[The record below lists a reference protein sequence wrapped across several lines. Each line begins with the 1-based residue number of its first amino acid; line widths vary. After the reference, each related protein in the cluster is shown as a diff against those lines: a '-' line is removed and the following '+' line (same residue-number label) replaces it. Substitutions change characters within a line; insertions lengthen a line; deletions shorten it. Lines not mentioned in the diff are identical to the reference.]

1 MTFPPVEHYPRENLH
16 ELSSIFCKIFDPDMS
31 PLAFELDEMYRFVTG
46 RMQCGEPGG
55 QQTVLSWLQ
64 TLCHLGVIIPLN
76 ILFHIF
82 SLAIACL
89 SPSSIDNEKGV
100 EVTLAEEQD
109 TMKSVQI
116 FSCMVDVLIVQLKI
130 QDVEPHVGMNG
141 PFTLQTLSFTLDIFS
156 SNWLQTVF
164 HTKLSKCQNQTEIQE
179 NIFILCQ
186 LLRNLVRLMLNQ
198 VNSEILNINL
208 ISNSFLSQDQ
218 AEETDEENQNTLSTA
233 NTLINEDKKDHIK
246 KQPGLGGFMAVLSN
260 TFKTT
265 VEKVPEDNSDSD
277 CSITVGPAELE
288 LIKEKS
294 LDISDHPKH
303 IQLMTKLFILI
314 SKLDDPE
321 ITFYVLDLLKSLAL
335 SEDCLYETSRKYKKL
350 FVWLQHNHIIHNMW
364 RILDSSHSQVAL
376 IAVPLLLSS
385 LTLPHGSD
393 ILWKIID
400 EEFNSPEWQVR
411 FAAVEKTTLI
421 FRFLTDFP
429 VKKSQEL
436 RSTLS
441 HAFCH
446 LISSMD
452 DKMPQVSQ
460 RATIYLGTIHDKAIQ
475 NLLWC
480 LECQFDLVAY
490 DRPAILKNLYQL
502 FNSLSDRNII
512 TWDFFANRFESII
525 NEIQETK
532 NQKQEELDSNNQ
544 QQQQQQHANNGIREN
559 GKENPRSRPR
569 SGTESVRSIAQF
581 LKHPYKRTYSAP
593 AGIVLNC
600 KAGSGAGGRAAADQP
615 EEYRRQQSA
624 PLLRQKVSRSG
635 QLDYNLTNI
644 NRTAS
649 QSGTLSEDLA
659 LLSLE
664 LEDIN
669 KETIHLLV
677 FLFMHFLSC
686 SNQTLIPENKTSLAY
701 LTVQRCFHSLYSLIG
716 YDEVQQRFTTMPHKI
731 RLETFFMMD
740 FNLF

>member
-1 MTFPPVEHYPRENLH
+1 MLTFPPVEHYPRENLH

-31 PLAFELDEMYRFVTG
+31 PLAFELDEMYRFVTE

-55 QQTVLSWLQ
+55 QQTVLGWLQ

-89 SPSSIDNEKGV
+89 SPSSIDNEKGM

-198 VNSEILNINL
+198 VNSDILNINL
-208 ISNSFLSQDQ
+208 ISNSLLSQDQ
-218 AEETDEENQNTLSTA
+218 ADETDEENQNTLSTA
-233 NTLINEDKKDHIK
+233 NTLINDDKKDHIK

-277 CSITVGPAELE
+277 SSLTVGPAELE

-350 FVWLQHNHIIHNMW
+350 FTWLQHNHIIHNMW

-400 EEFNSPEWQVR
+400 EEFKQPRVAGEVRSCGEDNSDIPLPDGLPSEEEPGAEEHSLPRLLSPHLLHGRQDAAGVPESHHLPGNHTRQSHPEPALVSGVSIR
-411 FAAVEKTTLI
+411 
-421 FRFLTDFP
+421 P
-429 VKKSQEL
+429 GSL
-436 RSTLS
+436 R
-441 HAFCH
+441 
-446 LISSMD
+446 
-452 DKMPQVSQ
+452 Q
-460 RATIYLGTIHDKAIQ
+460 AT
-475 NLLWC
+475 NS
-480 LECQFDLVAY
+480 EE
-490 DRPAILKNLYQL
+490 
-502 FNSLSDRNII
+502 SLS
-512 TWDFFANRFESII
+512 T
-525 NEIQETK
+525 
-532 NQKQEELDSNNQ
+532 
-544 QQQQQQHANNGIREN
+544 
-559 GKENPRSRPR
+559 
-569 SGTESVRSIAQF
+569 V
-581 LKHPYKRTYSAP
+581 
-593 AGIVLNC
+593 
-600 KAGSGAGGRAAADQP
+600 
-615 EEYRRQQSA
+615 QQS
-624 PLLRQKVSRSG
+624 LG
-635 QLDYNLTNI
+635 
-644 NRTAS
+644 
-649 QSGTLSEDLA
+649 
-659 LLSLE
+659 
-664 LEDIN
+664 
-669 KETIHLLV
+669 
-677 FLFMHFLSC
+677 
-686 SNQTLIPENKTSLAY
+686 
-701 LTVQRCFHSLYSLIG
+701 
-716 YDEVQQRFTTMPHKI
+716 
-731 RLETFFMMD
+731 
-740 FNLF
+740 

>member
-1 MTFPPVEHYPRENLH
+1 MDHYPRENLH

-31 PLAFELDEMYRFVTG
+31 PLAFELEEMYGFVTA
-46 RMQCGEPGG
+46 RMMCGEPGG

-82 SLAIACL
+82 SLAISCL
-89 SPSSIDNEKGV
+89 SPTSIDNEEGV

-109 TMKSVQI
+109 TVKSVQI
-116 FSCMVDVLIVQLKI
+116 FSSMVDVLIVQLKI
-130 QDVEPHVGMNG
+130 QDVEPNVGMNA
-141 PFTLQTLSFTLDIFS
+141 PFTLPSLSFVLDILS

-186 LLRNLVRLMLNQ
+186 LLRNLVKFMLSQ
-198 VNSEILNINL
+198 VKL
-208 ISNSFLSQDQ
+208 IFRVNPLVISFLLSKDQ
-218 AEETDEENQNTLSTA
+218 LEEADEDNQNTLSTA
-233 NTLINEDKKDHIK
+233 NTLVNDDKKDTMR
-246 KQPGLGGFMAVLSN
+246 KQQGLGGFMAVLSH

-277 CSITVGPAELE
+277 SSVTVGPAELE
-288 LIKEKS
+288 LIKEKTI
-294 LDISDHPKH
+294 DISEQPKH

-314 SKLDDPE
+314 SDLDDPE
-321 ITFYVLDLLKSLAL
+321 ITFYVLDALKCLAL
-335 SEDCLYETSRKYKKL
+335 NEDCLYETSRKYKKL
-350 FVWLQHNHIIHNMW
+350 FLWLQHNHIIQNIW
-364 RILDSSHSQVAL
+364 RILDSSHSQVSL
-376 IAVPLLLSS
+376 TAVPLLLTS

-393 ILWKIID
+393 ILWKILD
-400 EEFNSPEWQVR
+400 EEFNSSQWQVR

-421 FRFLTDFP
+421 FRFLTLHP

-441 HAFCH
+441 HAFCN

-475 NLLWC
+475 TLLWC
-480 LECQFDLVAY
+480 LECQFDLVAC
-490 DRPAILKNLYQL
+490 DRPPILKNLYQL

-512 TWDFFANRFESII
+512 TWDFFANRFESVI

-532 NQKQEELDSNNQ
+532 NMKQEEFDSNN
-544 QQQQQQHANNGIREN
+544 HNVKEN
-559 GKENPRSRPR
+559 GKEKVRVRPR
-569 SGTESVRSIAQF
+569 SGTESVRSIAQY

-593 AGIVLNC
+593 AGIVLNTRPGVARGQEED
-600 KAGSGAGGRAAADQP
+600 KAT
-615 EEYRRQQSA
+615 EYKRQQSA
-624 PLLRQKVSRSG
+624 PLLRERVSRTG
-635 QLDYNLTNI
+635 LE
-644 NRTAS
+644 TAS
-649 QSGTLSEDLA
+649 QSGTLSEDLDFKDLA
-659 LLSLE
+659 VLSLE
-664 LEDIN
+664 LEEIN

-686 SNQTLIPENKTSLAY
+686 TNQTVIPENKSSLAY

-716 YDEVQQRFTTMPHKI
+716 YDEIQQRFTTMPHKI
-731 RLETFFMMD
+731 R
-740 FNLF
+740 